1 MKKIILSLAI
11 VAFATLGVSAQVNF
25 GVKGGLNIST
35 LRGND
40 VQASKSL
47 VGGYGGFLANI
58 PISTMFSLQPEVLYS
73 LEGAREEGVG
83 NPKTLLNYI
92 NIPVMLKYSDPS
104 GFYGELGPQI
114 GILASAKFQEDGE
127 SDVDIKKL
135 LKSTNFSLGFG
146 AGWNFSPK
154 VGVGLRY
161 NLGLSSIG
169 EDSGNDVKTGNFAI
183 GIHYMLGGGSAA
195 Q

>member
-35 LRGND
+35 LRTDPDGN
-40 VQASKSL
+40 SKSL

-58 PISTMFSLQPEVLYS
+58 PVSGMFSIQPEVLYS
-73 LEGAREEGVG
+73 LEGAKYDGAG
-83 NPKTLLNYI
+83 DPQLLLNYI
-92 NIPVMLKYSDPS
+92 NIPLMVKYSDPS

-114 GILASAKFQEDGE
+114 GILTSAKFQEDGE

-135 LKSTNFSLGFG
+135 LKSSNFSLGFG

-183 GIHYMLGGGSAA
+183 GIHYMFGGGSAA